1 MIFVLVCYVS
11 SIITSIMPLTCCS
24 NRLLF
29 SSFCHLDSEGE
40 ERKED
45 EEEEDSTKKIGDN
58 KNRVYEE

>member
-11 SIITSIMPLTCCS
+11 SIITPIMPSSCCR

-29 SSFCHLDSEGE
+29 FSFCHLDSEGE

-45 EEEEDSTKKIGDN
+45 EEEEEN
-58 KNRVYEE
+58 EENRRQQK

>member
-11 SIITSIMPLTCCS
+11 SIITPIMPLTRCS

-29 SSFCHLDSEGE
+29 FSFWHLDSEGE

-45 EEEEDSTKKIGDN
+45 EEEEEN
-58 KNRVYEE
+58 EENRRQQK